1 MESDAVTVED
11 FRGTPGMKKR
21 QEESWNEEDF
31 GEDFQGDTKLF
42 ARLVEIDEIDDDELA
57 DQEEVRRFANV
68 ARAWDA

>member
-1 MESDAVTVED
+1 
-11 FRGTPGMKKR
+11 MKKR

-31 GEDFQGDTKLF
+31 GEDFQGDTQLF

>member
-1 MESDAVTVED
+1 
-11 FRGTPGMKKR
+11 MKKR
-21 QEESWNEEDF
+21 QEESWNEEDL